1 MEGKTLD
8 RQRFVRDWFSE
19 WRAEPPVYGW
29 ATELLFDKISND
41 PETAW
46 ALVLELIENAP
57 ENDALGWVG
66 AGPLEDLL
74 SERGADFIERVE
86 VLARQNDRFRDCLA
100 SVWGWSRMP
109 PEVYSRMR
117 QSIDQ
122 A

>member
-1 MEGKTLD
+1 
-8 RQRFVRDWFSE
+8 VRDWFAE

-29 ATELLFDKISND
+29 ATQLLFDKISNA

-46 ALVLELIENAP
+46 ELVLELIERAP
-57 ENDALGWVG
+57 EDEALGLIG

-74 SERGADFIERVE
+74 SEYGGDFIERVE
-86 VLARQNDRFRDCLA
+86 VLARLNDRFRKCLA

-117 QSIDQ
+117 RSIDQ